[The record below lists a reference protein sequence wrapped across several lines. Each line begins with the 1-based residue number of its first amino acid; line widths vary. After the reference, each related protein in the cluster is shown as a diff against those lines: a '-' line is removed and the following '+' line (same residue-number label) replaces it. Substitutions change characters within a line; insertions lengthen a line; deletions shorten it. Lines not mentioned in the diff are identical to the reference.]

1 MDINTATPRILI
13 APLNWGMGHAT
24 RCIPIIQYMLDKGA
38 EVIIAS
44 DGSALNLLKAEF
56 PDLNAVE
63 IPSYNVQYKRNN
75 MVVNLGLQ
83 LPRIAMTVYKEQKW
97 LNTYLKDHAIDAI
110 ISDNRFG
117 LFTKRVP
124 TVFISHQI
132 NIPIP
137 VQLLFKLGNYINH
150 YFIRKFEELWIPDF
164 EQEPSLTG
172 SMAHNTPLDYQASY
186 LGPISRMAPAEEEK
200 KYDLCVV
207 LSGPEPQRTR
217 LEHILLTQLANLPY
231 NTILVRGIPHHYQR
245 IKCSDKLEM
254 VTFMKG
260 DELNQT
266 ILQSELIISRSGY
279 TTIMDLAVLGKKAL
293 FIPTPGQKEQEDLA
307 KHFKENGIYH
317 SVDQIDVELSNDIPT
332 ALTFQGL
339 QVENQLNATMKKVV
353 DEWFRINGFTA
364 RIHQDNIQK
373 GQTTQKIQSSKVK

>member
-1 MDINTATPRILI
+1 METNSAPPKILV

-44 DGSALNLLKAEF
+44 DGSALQLLKAEF
-56 PDLNAVE
+56 PALTAVE
-63 IPSYNVQYKRNN
+63 MPSYGVQYKRDN
-75 MVVNLGLQ
+75 MVINLGLQ
-83 LPRIAMTVYKEQKW
+83 LPRIAMTVKKEQRW
-97 LNTYLKDHAIDAI
+97 LNKFLEEHGIDAI

-117 LFTKRVP
+117 LFTKKVP

-137 VQLLFKLGNYINH
+137 IPFLFKIGNHINH
-150 YFIRKFEELWIPDF
+150 YFIRKFEDLWIPDF
-164 EQEPSLTG
+164 EQEPNLTG
-172 SMAHNTPLDYQASY
+172 PMAHGTPLDYQASY
-186 LGPISRMAPAEEEK
+186 LGPISRMTPKDEDK
-200 KYDLCVV
+200 KYDLCIV

-231 NTILVRGIPHHYQR
+231 NTILVRGIPNQYQR
-245 IKCSDKLEM
+245 IKCSDTLEM

-260 DELNQT
+260 DELNRTMQ
-266 ILQSELIISRSGY
+266 QSELVISRSGY

-307 KHFKENGIYH
+307 THFKMSETYH
-317 SVDQIDVELSNDIPT
+317 SVKQDDVDLAVDIPV
-332 ALTFQGL
+332 ALKYQGL
-339 QVENQLNATMKKVV
+339 QVENQQNGTMKQVV
-353 DEWFRINGFTA
+353 DEWFRINGFAA

-373 GQTTQKIQSSKVK
+373 DQAIQKKQSSKIK